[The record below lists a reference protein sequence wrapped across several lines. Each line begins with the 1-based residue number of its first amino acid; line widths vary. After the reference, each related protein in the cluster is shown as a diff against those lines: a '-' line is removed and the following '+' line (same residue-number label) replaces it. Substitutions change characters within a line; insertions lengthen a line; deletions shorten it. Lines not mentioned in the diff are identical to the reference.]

1 MSPIKKTRLTLIFAT
16 LFACVAATAEAGDF
30 LLQWDN
36 DKVADTDR
44 HYTNGM
50 RIGYVPTKPAEQLT
64 DAAGVL
70 VNAFG
75 YGGFPN
81 YPPDNLRKGWVIGQ
95 NMYTPEDVD
104 ASVPDPQDR
113 PYAGWTYV
121 GVTVQ
126 NVSETGLTAL
136 NQQDT
141 LELDLGI
148 IGPEARAGETQNAF
162 HRLINVSQSRGW
174 DHQIGTEPGVL
185 LTRTVKFRTD
195 AWQPFDTN
203 ALGFDA
209 IPHATGQIGNVK
221 TGAAAGVTL
230 RIGGNLGQDFG
241 PKYGTFSLPRKR
253 PDQFTWS
260 LFAGAEAR
268 LVARDIFLDGN
279 SFKESPDVKRNWFVM
294 ESRAG
299 VMFHA
304 PVPAG
309 WGIDGVRLDISHVL
323 RTREFA
329 TQDKS
334 DRYGS
339 FKLTLNY

>member
-1 MSPIKKTRLTLIFAT
+1 MLLAGALVVGSAN
-16 LFACVAATAEAGDF
+16 AAGAGDF
-30 LLQWDN
+30 IFQWDN

-50 RIGYVPTKPAEQLT
+50 RIGYVPTNPAEQLT
-64 DAAGVL
+64 DVADFL
-70 VNAFG
+70 VTTFG

-81 YPPDNLRKGWVIGQ
+81 YPPDKLRKGWIIGQ
-95 NMYTPEDVD
+95 DMYTPENVD
-104 ASVPDPQDR
+104 ARVPDPLDR
-113 PYAGWTYV
+113 PYAGWTYF

-126 NVSETGLTAL
+126 NESDTGLTAL

-148 IGPEARAGETQNAF
+148 IGPEARAGETQNHF
-162 HRLINVSQSRGW
+162 HRLINVSESRGW

-185 LTRTVKFRTD
+185 LTRTVKLRTK
-195 AWQPFDTN
+195 AWEPFATKM
-203 ALGFDA
+203 LGFDA

-221 TGAAAGVTL
+221 TGVAAGATL
-230 RIGGNLGQDFG
+230 RFGGNLGQDFG
-241 PKYGTFSLPRKR
+241 PIYGTFALPRKA

-279 SFKESPDVKRNWFVM
+279 TFQDSPDVKRNWFVM

-299 VMFHA
+299 VTVH
-304 PVPAG
+304 VPTPDG
-309 WGIDGVRLDISHVL
+309 WGIDGVRLDVSHVQ
-323 RTREFA
+323 RTREFT

>member
-1 MSPIKKTRLTLIFAT
+1 MLLAGALVVGSAN
-16 LFACVAATAEAGDF
+16 AAGAGDF
-30 LLQWDN
+30 LFQWDN
-36 DKVADTDR
+36 DKIADTDR

-50 RIGYVPTKPAEQLT
+50 RIAYVPTKPAEQLT
-64 DAAGVL
+64 DVAGFL
-70 VNAFG
+70 VNTFG

-81 YPPDNLRKGWVIGQ
+81 YPPDKLRKGWVVGQ
-95 NMYTPEDVD
+95 DMYTPEDVD
-104 ASVPDPQDR
+104 ARVPDPLDR
-113 PYAGWTYV
+113 PYAGWTYF

-126 NVSETGLTAL
+126 NESDTGLTSL

-148 IGPEARAGETQNAF
+148 VGPEARAGETQNHF
-162 HRLINVSQSRGW
+162 HRLINVSESRGW
-174 DHQIGTEPGVL
+174 DHQIDTEPGVL
-185 LTRTVKFRTD
+185 LTRTVKLRTK
-195 AWQPFDTN
+195 AWEPFTTKM
-203 ALGFDA
+203 LGFDA

-221 TGAAAGVTL
+221 TGVAAGATL
-230 RIGGNLGQDFG
+230 RFGGNLAQDFG
-241 PKYGTFSLPRKR
+241 PIYGTFALPRKA

-279 SFKESPDVKRNWFVM
+279 TFQDSPNVKRNWFVM

-299 VMFHA
+299 VTVH
-304 PVPAG
+304 VPTPDG
-309 WGIDGVRLDISHVL
+309 WGLDGVRLDISHVQ
-323 RTREFA
+323 RTREFT